1 MAGLSP
7 EEQRQ
12 IDRYNDNINKEIRE
26 DFAKALGLVGV
37 PFVAELATLASGSF
51 GPSAMVRQLA
61 AEEHLYSPALT
72 SSYDFTDEFKKQI
85 SSAFDDVTVS
95 SDNVDSIKNFKTL
108 GVLGAL
114 TAAAAVP
121 ALFLDELSEAYGKDA
136 LPNAVRHLANTY
148 GGPLPE
154 RVLSEETIQELWK
167 KPDLYEGLYEDGT
180 ISHGLYQ
187 RFKGKTEPEEAPLVA
202 SAPQA
207 APDFVTPRA
216 VARAMMQGHATG
228 MPSGSAIEQALEAME
243 GVPSLQQAEPATSP
257 LPEAPQTEE
266 FTTDQILLENVR

>member
-1 MAGLSP
+1 MAGFSP

-12 IDRYNDNINKEIRE
+12 VDRYNDNINKEIRE
-26 DFAKALGLVGV
+26 DFAKTLGLVGV
-37 PFVAELATLASGSF
+37 PFIAELATFASGAF

-61 AEEHLYSPALT
+61 TEEHLYSPALT

-85 SSAFDDVTVS
+85 LDAFNDASAAYDD
-95 SDNVDSIKNFKTL
+95 VDSIKRLNTL
-108 GVLGAL
+108 GLLFVL
-114 TAAAAVP
+114 TAVAAVP
-121 ALFLDELSEAYGKDA
+121 ALFLDELSEAYGEDA

-148 GGPLPE
+148 GGPVPE
-154 RVLSEETIQELWK
+154 RLLSEETIQELWK

-207 APDFVTPRA
+207 AHDFVTPRA
-216 VARAMMQGHATG
+216 VAQAMMQDHATG
-228 MPSGSAIEQALEAME
+228 MPSGSAIEQALAAVE
-243 GVPSLQQAEPATSP
+243 GVPSLQQAEPATSS
-257 LPEAPQTEE
+257 LPEAPPTEE